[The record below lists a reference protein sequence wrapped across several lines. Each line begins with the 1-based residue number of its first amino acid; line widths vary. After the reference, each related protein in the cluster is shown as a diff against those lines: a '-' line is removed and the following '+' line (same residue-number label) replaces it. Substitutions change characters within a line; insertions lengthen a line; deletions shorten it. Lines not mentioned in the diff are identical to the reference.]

1 MDGLRRDGLRRRRIA
16 VAESFLR
23 RALSGQVWFL
33 AADRRAVRG
42 SIKIEP
48 EVVENMRSWEHSG
61 FSVDQSVFLPA
72 GDQAGIERLIQY
84 MTRCPFSLSRLV
96 KVSDRGQVV
105 YQAEKRACR
114 AFPDPKG
121 DGTRAGVKRNF
132 QILSPLDFLAEF
144 TQHIPPKGSH
154 LIRYYGWYSNKS
166 RGMRKK
172 AAAEASAE
180 ASSEEAVATGSSHSW
195 AMLIKRVYEVD
206 PLCCP
211 QCGGQMKVV
220 SFIEPPHVIE
230 AILKHCGVWPSR
242 SARAPPDV
250 DDLVLELDAA
260 YSGSSIESP
269 DQADPSQELTY
280 VDIDTF
286 LERF

>member
-1 MDGLRRDGLRRRRIA
+1 
-16 VAESFLR
+16 
-23 RALSGQVWFL
+23 
-33 AADRRAVRG
+33 
-42 SIKIEP
+42 
-48 EVVENMRSWEHSG
+48 MRTWQHSG

-72 GDQAGIERLIQY
+72 GDQADIERLIQY

-96 KVSDRGQVV
+96 KVSDTGQVV
-105 YQAEKRACR
+105 YQTEKQACR

-121 DGTRAGVKRNF
+121 DGIRAGVKRNF

-172 AAAEASAE
+172 AEASAKSSGE
-180 ASSEEAVATGSSHSW
+180 APSSAAATGSSQSW

-211 QCGGQMKVV
+211 ECGGQMKVV
-220 SFIEPPHVIE
+220 SFIEPPQADVIE
-230 AILKHCGVWPSR
+230 AILTHCGLWELR
-242 SARAPPDV
+242 SPRAPPEV
-250 DDLVLELDAA
+250 VELVLELNAA
-260 YSGSSIESP
+260 FADGSLESP
-269 DQADPSQELTY
+269 DQADESQERTY
-280 VDIDTF
+280 VDINTF
-286 LERF
+286 LESF